1 MKTFARERNR
11 MCSIRDEGGAEM
23 RNREKAAVVAALM
36 IILAGGWTH
45 PGFAETTTVRGG
57 LMVAGIVEWV
67 DGDLLTVDGKTFD
80 TKGVPVRFS
89 EGVTQ
94 VEKPFLRGKLVQ
106 ILIYNRKIHSVLVL
120 NRSAQ

>member
-1 MKTFARERNR
+1 MGNHGRT
-11 MCSIRDEGGAEM
+11 
-23 RNREKAAVVAALM
+23 AVVAVLL
-36 IILAGGWTH
+36 IILAGGLTH

-57 LMVAGIVEWV
+57 LMVTGIVERV

-94 VEKPFLRGKLVQ
+94 VEKPSLRGKLVQ
-106 ILIYNRKIHSVLVL
+106 ILTYNRKVHSVLVF
-120 NRSAQ
+120 NWSAQ

>member
-1 MKTFARERNR
+1 
-11 MCSIRDEGGAEM
+11 M
-23 RNREKAAVVAALM
+23 RNRGNAVVIAALM
-36 IILAGGWTH
+36 IIVAGGLTH

-67 DGDLLTVDGKTFD
+67 NGDLLTVDGKIFD
-80 TKGVPVRFS
+80 TKGVTVRFS
-89 EGVTQ
+89 EGVTK

-120 NRSAQ
+120 NRSVQ

>member
-1 MKTFARERNR
+1 M
-11 MCSIRDEGGAEM
+11 G
-23 RNREKAAVVAALM
+23 NREKAAVVAALM
-36 IILAGGWTH
+36 IILAGGWTR

-57 LMVAGIVEWV
+57 LMVAGVVEWV

-89 EGVTQ
+89 KGVTQ
-94 VEKPFLRGKLVQ
+94 VEKPHLRGKLVQ